1 MGESGMD
8 ETSRKILRLL
18 QSEPELTVAEIGE
31 RVGLSHTPC
40 WRRIKE
46 MERQGIIRGRI
57 VAVDP
62 KRVGF
67 EVSVFCFVRL
77 KQHDEATLLE
87 FEKAVK
93 HMPEVVQCYSMTGDH
108 DYVLRVL
115 TSSVRQYEE
124 ILKKALLKLPGV
136 GFVNSSF
143 ALDELKNTH
152 RVPL

>member
-1 MGESGMD
+1 MD
-8 ETSRKILRLL
+8 ETSRRILRLL
-18 QSEPELTVAEIGE
+18 QDEPELTVAEIGE

-46 MERQGIIRGRI
+46 MERQGVIRGRI
-57 VAVDP
+57 VLVDP
-62 KRVGF
+62 KQVGF
-67 EVSVFCFVRL
+67 DVSVFCFVRL
-77 KQHDEATLLE
+77 KQHDEETLVE

-93 HMPEVVQCYSMTGDH
+93 AMPEVVQCYSMTGEH

-152 RVPL
+152 RLPL